1 MILGIC
7 DIWLQDAQKH
17 VHTFT
22 SKYRCGTPPNVP
34 LEEPERDSRLR
45 RPGPPTGTFP
55 FFRATRHFW
64 LRPRAN
70 ANRRSIP
77 VPSASIGVDVVRGGE
92 SGPHFV
98 LKLRR
103 KRDLALNR
111 STVDTSSFAASAS
124 CTKPLTRGTV
134 MSWESVM
141 TRRRYLRRP
150 DEVSFVSRPPMR
162 QIMTQQQLSRE
173 RCSMPNQ
180 R

>member
-1 MILGIC
+1 MRNTPQRTARGTRKGF
-7 DIWLQDAQKH
+7 Q
-17 VHTFT
+17 VET
-22 SKYRCGTPPNVP
+22 SRPPI
-34 LEEPERDSRLR
+34 
-45 RPGPPTGTFP
+45 GTFP
-55 FFRATRHFW
+55 VFRATRHFW

-70 ANRRSIP
+70 ANLRSIP

-92 SGPHFV
+92 SGSHFV

-103 KRDLALNR
+103 KGDLALNR

-141 TRRRYLRRP
+141 IRRRYLPGP

-162 QIMTQQQLSRE
+162 QIMTLQQLSRE